1 MHLPEQEIG
10 TYQHG
15 KILIK
20 MAVFNLSS
28 QDVGCAGRCF
38 RAGLQNLHCPKR
50 GWQGLWWPPLQ
61 PFAPSRAHCSQVT
74 LLTALFQSTP
84 KSLPG
89 WRSPHHFFDILL
101 MKSFSP
107 FPTGISLAIAC
118 AYWLPNLCW
127 APHSAHLQWKMVF
140 RLLFSLP
147 ASRTKSSV
155 PPVVSFHIFLF
166 SCLCS
171 FPVALQSQKLTHHI
185 SINPATS

>member
-1 MHLPEQEIG
+1 M
-10 TYQHG
+10 
-15 KILIK
+15 
-20 MAVFNLSS
+20 
-28 QDVGCAGRCF
+28 
-38 RAGLQNLHCPKR
+38 LQSWSAKP
-50 GWQGLWWPPLQ
+50 
-61 PFAPSRAHCSQVT
+61 
-74 LLTALFQSTP
+74 
-84 KSLPG
+84 SLPKERLARTLMASTTAFCSKQG
-89 WRSPHHFFDILL
+89 SLQSGHIAHGLVPVNSQESPRMEIPPSLLWHSPYEEFF
-101 MKSFSP
+101 P